1 MTRLE
6 FPAVAEDLT
15 DAFNNAIAA
24 GVMQRDSQRDRKTF
38 FTSFELVA
46 SDVEDDEVI
55 ADWFHNEFT
64 NEDIRVLRKDGAK

>member
-1 MTRLE
+1 MKLE

-15 DAFNNAIAA
+15 DAFNNALAQ

-38 FTSFELVA
+38 FTSFELIA
-46 SDVEDDEVI
+46 SDVDGDEVI

>member
-1 MTRLE
+1 MKLE

-15 DAFNNAIAA
+15 DAFNNALAQ

-38 FTSFELVA
+38 FTSFELIA
-46 SDVEDDEVI
+46 SDVEGDDVV

-64 NEDIRVLRKDGAK
+64 NEDIRVLRKDGST